1 MLRPFS
7 MKVQGIDRTLA
18 DKVFAICDYYL
29 QDKVQKHSRHIY
41 DIYKL
46 LPLVPQDE
54 TFKNLVQEVRNIRA
68 QSPICP
74 SALPNVNVTQLLE
87 QIIEEKAYK
96 NDYDNLTTQ
105 LLEEQIPY
113 EIVIDS
119 LKNIAKSDIFKQI
132 SKCSMKNRKIRYKIK
147 INGFQLL
154 QRIILYVLVTFS
166 CSQSTA
172 TNLYCI
178 FF

>member
-1 MLRPFS
+1 MYTFNITCFVSILQPSMCCFCISNFEQITYWDGIGDMMDKEAPDFIEEFMLLPFS

-29 QDKVQKHSRHIY
+29 QGKVQKHSRHMY

-54 TFKNLVQEVRNIRA
+54 TFKNLVHEVRNIRA

-74 SALPNVNVTQLLE
+74 SALPGVNVPQLPE

-105 LLEEQIPY
+105 LLEEKLSY
-113 EIVIDS
+113 DIVINS
-119 LKNIAKSDIFKQI
+119 LKDISKSGIFK
-132 SKCSMKNRKIRYKIK
+132 
-147 INGFQLL
+147 
-154 QRIILYVLVTFS
+154 
-166 CSQSTA
+166 
-172 TNLYCI
+172 
-178 FF
+178 

>member
-1 MLRPFS
+1 MMDKEAPDSIKEFMLLPFS

-18 DKVFAICDYYL
+18 DKIFAICDYYL

-119 LKNIAKSDIFKQI
+119 LKNIAKSNIFKEGVKI
-132 SKCSMKNRKIRYKIK
+132 LVSMESKS
-147 INGFQLL
+147 F
-154 QRIILYVLVTFS
+154 
-166 CSQSTA
+166 
-172 TNLYCI
+172 
-178 FF
+178 